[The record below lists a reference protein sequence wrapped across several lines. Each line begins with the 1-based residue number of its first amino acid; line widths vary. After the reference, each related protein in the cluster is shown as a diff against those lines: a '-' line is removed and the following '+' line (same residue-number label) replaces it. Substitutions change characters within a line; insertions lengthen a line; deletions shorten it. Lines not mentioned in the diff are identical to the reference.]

1 MAAVGTLTYEFQIS
15 LPLVARFTFGAGAGG
30 YGVMT
35 SAMAMGAV
43 MGGLVVANRARA
55 SRRKLGIAGVVFG
68 TLVLVASLM
77 PTIGAMVLWL
87 PLVGAASV
95 AFISM
100 SNTNLQLA
108 AAPDMRGRVMA
119 LYSVAFL
126 GSTPV
131 GGPIVGWV
139 GQTIGP
145 RAALVL
151 GGVTAVS
158 ASLIAWRSLNRPAP
172 MILTDA
178 QLAQATHDAVLEAE
192 LLDAEKASSIPADPM
207 IEEPEPAVP
216 IAS

>member
-1 MAAVGTLTYEFQIS
+1 
-15 LPLVARFTFGAGAGG
+15 
-30 YGVMT
+30 
-35 SAMAMGAV
+35 
-43 MGGLVVANRARA
+43 
-55 SRRKLGIAGVVFG
+55 VFG

-87 PLVGAASV
+87 PFVGAASV
-95 AFISM
+95 AFIAM

-172 MILTDA
+172 MSLTDA
-178 QLAQATHDAVLEAE
+178 QLAEAGHDALVMAE
-192 LLDAEKASSIPADPM
+192 SLDGAQDGGPNSEPITREFPTAAPLAAAS
-207 IEEPEPAVP
+207 
-216 IAS
+216 